1 MLQFMSLL
9 LLSLSLSGAVPA
21 LFLIETLDKQHSN
34 TRDYLNAY
42 GGNEP
47 TQDPRCNN
55 PKNQGK
61 LEHLIIKKSTV
72 VAQSVKLA
80 HKV

>member
-1 MLQFMSLL
+1 MRKNNFWISISLDA
-9 LLSLSLSGAVPA
+9 AVYEPTA
-21 LFLIETLDKQHSN
+21 SKPESVWSSAIPLH
-34 TRDYLNAY
+34 
-42 GGNEP
+42 EP

-61 LEHLIIKKSTV
+61 FKNLIIKKSTV
-72 VAQSVKLA
+72 VAQSIKLT

>member
-21 LFLIETLDKQHSN
+21 LFLIETLDKQLSN

-61 LEHLIIKKSTV
+61 FKIFIRLSVHAV
-72 VAQSVKLA
+72 DAQSI
-80 HKV
+80 

>member
-21 LFLIETLDKQHSN
+21 LFLIETLDKPHSN

-61 LEHLIIKKSTV
+61 FKIYLIIKKSTV
-72 VAQSVKLA
+72 VAQSI
-80 HKV
+80 